1 MQLDKHLF
9 RIRSMLPPSNLSGY
23 RTASAALIRLDSVQC
38 FTSPPTQYRLYGRR
52 FLQVKRPNQHWAR
65 VWSSMYSAAMKN
77 NHTIWTVIM
86 KHLKVRVQKSA
97 LLPLDTLIKIDQQCY
112 VQCRSRPMHAI
123 ANAIPKPKLI
133 IIISINKILKCFK
146 GNVQKL

>member
-1 MQLDKHLF
+1 
-9 RIRSMLPPSNLSGY
+9 
-23 RTASAALIRLDSVQC
+23 
-38 FTSPPTQYRLYGRR
+38 
-52 FLQVKRPNQHWAR
+52 
-65 VWSSMYSAAMKN
+65 
-77 NHTIWTVIM
+77 M

-112 VQCRSRPMHAI
+112 VQCRSRPIHAI